1 MYQKFL
7 TLVMLLGFLAFLPF
21 GGRVIQYIP
30 CANGIWF
37 GVGPPK
43 PGTFMFMPGISQLF
57 RMFSLLPGVNVV
69 GNATPGGACVCPF
82 GNCLRGAIGAQGTV
96 RLIGTS
102 AR

>member
-7 TLVMLLGFLAFLPF
+7 TLILLLGFLVFLPF
-21 GGRVIQYIP
+21 GGRVINYII

-43 PGTFMFMPGISQLF
+43 PGVFMFVPGFSQLF
-57 RMFSLLPGVNVV
+57 RMFLLLPGVNVV
-69 GNATPGGACVCPF
+69 GKATPGGVCLCPH
-82 GNCLRGAIGAQGTV
+82 GNCLRGPIGAQGTV